1 MRVTILFCQYHNG
14 TPVKNGHDANVSIC
28 SCSDQAGE
36 RTSARH
42 TGLLPDSYRNL
53 LRRLREEEAMR
64 RLLNNEMNHR
74 IKNILAN
81 VQAIL
86 NQTLHDQKDIRDKT
100 IARITSLAATND
112 VLVKAD
118 WSGASLRGILRMS
131 SRPMIFRDFT

>member
-1 MRVTILFCQYHNG
+1 
-14 TPVKNGHDANVSIC
+14 
-28 SCSDQAGE
+28 
-36 RTSARH
+36 
-42 TGLLPDSYRNL
+42 
-53 LRRLREEEAMR
+53 MR

>member
-1 MRVTILFCQYHNG
+1 MSLSFFANTITGRQSKTGMMQTTRSVHAVTRPGSVPARAILVCYLTVIATYCAAFA
-14 TPVKNGHDANVSIC
+14 KM
-28 SCSDQAGE
+28 
-36 RTSARH
+36 
-42 TGLLPDSYRNL
+42 
-53 LRRLREEEAMR
+53 EAMR

>member
-1 MRVTILFCQYHNG
+1 
-14 TPVKNGHDANVSIC
+14 
-28 SCSDQAGE
+28 
-36 RTSARH
+36 
-42 TGLLPDSYRNL
+42 
-53 LRRLREEEAMR
+53 MR

-81 VQAIL
+81 VH
-86 NQTLHDQKDIRDKT
+86 QTLHDQKDIRDKT

>member
-1 MRVTILFCQYHNG
+1 MRVTILFCQYHNA

-81 VQAIL
+81 VQP
-86 NQTLHDQKDIRDKT
+86 
-100 IARITSLAATND
+100 S
-112 VLVKAD
+112 
-118 WSGASLRGILRMS
+118 
-131 SRPMIFRDFT
+131 

>member
-1 MRVTILFCQYHNG
+1 
-14 TPVKNGHDANVSIC
+14 
-28 SCSDQAGE
+28 
-36 RTSARH
+36 
-42 TGLLPDSYRNL
+42 
-53 LRRLREEEAMR
+53 MR

-81 VQAIL
+81 VPPD
-86 NQTLHDQKDIRDKT
+86 QTLHDQKDIRDKT